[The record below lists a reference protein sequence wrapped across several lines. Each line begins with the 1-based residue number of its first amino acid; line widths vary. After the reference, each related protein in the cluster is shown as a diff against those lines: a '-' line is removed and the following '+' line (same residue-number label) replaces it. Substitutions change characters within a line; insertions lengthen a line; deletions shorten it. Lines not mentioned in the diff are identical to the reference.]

1 MRGVC
6 VMKSTS
12 RKRLVKT
19 FVNAVYLYDDKITLA
34 FNFTDSCEKPEI
46 IELADIADGV
56 VEKFVHRASCSTK
69 TRTYE
74 LNVRLI
80 KMCFVMTVERP
91 VG

>member
-1 MRGVC
+1 MNSENALKEC
-6 VMKSTS
+6 
-12 RKRLVKT
+12 T
-19 FVNAVYLYDDKITLA
+19 FI
-34 FNFTDSCEKPEI
+34 
-46 IELADIADGV
+46 
-56 VEKFVHRASCSTK
+56 